1 MHKVIGCILVALA
14 IGFIIFID
22 VLSAAPVWS
31 IYMEMI
37 GIVLALLAGI
47 LFFLQYNNEKRGDD
61 DEHFEA

>member
-1 MHKVIGCILVALA
+1 MQKVTGCVLVALA
-14 IGFIIFID
+14 LVFIIYID
-22 VLSAAPVWS
+22 VISDAPVWS

>member
-1 MHKVIGCILVALA
+1 MQKVTGCVLVALA
-14 IGFIIFID
+14 LVFIIYID
-22 VLSAAPVWS
+22 VISDAPVWS

-61 DEHFEA
+61 DDHFDA